1 MLNRSCLGYD
11 TPGYSSSPVHCKSKI
26 CEQQIKDLL
35 QLSSNFKSPKGVKD
49 GELDATKSLIS
60 CRENAIKSSIW
71 CTQNETFCCET
82 FSHVKSLYGWKSKIS
97 PSHKPKVHED
107 NDSEEDLLR
116 HTGGLKGNMY
126 VLKQSPIHPL
136 PHGRGLLGQRR

>member
-49 GELDATKSLIS
+49 GELD
-60 CRENAIKSSIW
+60 
-71 CTQNETFCCET
+71 
-82 FSHVKSLYGWKSKIS
+82 VKSLYGWKSKIS
-97 PSHKPKVHED
+97 PSQKSKIFED
-107 NDSEEDLLR
+107 NNSEEDLLQ
-116 HTGGLKGNMY
+116 HTGGPKGNMY
-126 VLKQSPIHPL
+126 VLK
-136 PHGRGLLGQRR
+136 